1 MVTRPLNRQ
10 GIRKAVVSPLTTC
23 ITFGKPFPSFK
34 PHFPH
39 LQNDGTGLDNF
50 YGALCSNTIL
60 WFNEIM

>member
-1 MVTRPLNRQ
+1 MVTQPLNRQ
-10 GIRKAVVSPLTTC
+10 GIKKAVVSPLTTC

-50 YGALCSNTIL
+50 
-60 WFNEIM
+60 